1 MRVLMIGAHPDD
13 CELRC
18 TGLALKYIRDGHH
31 VRYLSMCS
39 GNGGHHVLK
48 PDEIAARRW
57 KETRKAAEY
66 LGIEYDVWDTN
77 DCELIADLET
87 RAKLVRYIREYAPD
101 VIFGHRTNDYHAD
114 HRNAGILLQ
123 DASYLLTIPNY
134 CSDVAPLKKIPVII
148 NYEDRF
154 LNPPFVPDVVIDI
167 DDEMEERCRALSFHV
182 SQVFEW
188 LAYEAGVLEQVPE
201 DDEARYEWLRGE
213 HIDENTPD
221 KDILARKFSGQNQRV
236 ALVAAKYRE
245 KLVERYGDAG
255 NRVVYAEAY
264 AVCEYGSPL
273 TEEKK
278 QQIFPY

>member
-1 MRVLMIGAHPDD
+1 MA
-13 CELRC
+13 
-18 TGLALKYIRDGHH
+18 
-31 VRYLSMCS
+31 
-39 GNGGHHVLK
+39 
-48 PDEIAARRW
+48 
-57 KETRKAAEY
+57 
-66 LGIEYDVWDTN
+66 
-77 DCELIADLET
+77 
-87 RAKLVRYIREYAPD
+87 
-101 VIFGHRTNDYHAD
+101 
-114 HRNAGILLQ
+114 
-123 DASYLLTIPNY
+123 NY
-134 CSDVAPLKKIPVII
+134 CNNTIAIIGYNKEKLEDFRKLMVDAFRDSRNGTVRDFVIKCGYDKEEAI
-148 NYEDRF
+148 QFTDGRDTF
-154 LNPPFVPDVVIDI
+154 IDI